1 MREDPT
7 KIKIDTVHGGDP
19 RDHQALRRNYFLPTT
34 VNDTYLFYAPSN
46 DLIPTD
52 PPVLA
57 TGRDFSFEL
66 KEMSGVTWSI
76 TNFAITPEIANG
88 NWTNDHQIENDEGTF
103 VAQAGGTLEEEASAA
118 GGS

>member
-1 MREDPT
+1 MRDDPK

-19 RDHQALRRNYFLPTT
+19 RDHQALKRNYFLPTT

-66 KEMSGVTWSI
+66 RRCPESPGASPTSRSLPRSPM
-76 TNFAITPEIANG
+76 AIGLTTIKSKTMKGLSWPRQE
-88 NWTNDHQIENDEGTF
+88 ELSRKRPRLP
-103 VAQAGGTLEEEASAA
+103 AGS
-118 GGS
+118 